1 MCRTSRIIHL
11 VNTFMIFPM
20 KIGESSL
27 LRHFYITGSSFF
39 ILRNPRYY
47 HFYLLSSVLRI
58 SHIVLVSF
66 DFSSFPVS
74 CLASFCLGYSGGI
87 SLLPFLFYFFGCS
100 FFGFWFSKLEIPSFA
115 VIHWFIHSFIQSI
128 THSLENIPRIDGHPP
143 KTAWKPFMIP

>member
-87 SLLPFLFYFFGCS
+87 SLLPFLFYFF
-100 FFGFWFSKLEIPSFA
+100 FWMLIFRFLVFEARDTLICRHSL
-115 VIHWFIHSFIQSI
+115 IHSFIYSI
-128 THSLENIPRIDGHPP
+128 NHSF
-143 KTAWKPFMIP
+143 A